1 MLNIKKGQ
9 LLISEPSLSDPIFF
23 KSVVLITHHT
33 ASESVGLILNQATK
47 TDLDQIIDD
56 IPSNNFP
63 IYIGGPVQKN
73 AIHFIH
79 TLGDMIP
86 NTQEIIE
93 GLYWGGDFDQVL
105 RLMTEDK
112 IAKNHIRFFAGY
124 SGWGKD
130 QLNHEIK
137 KDGWI
142 THEPNINLCMQNS
155 TEKLWSDLIKT
166 KSKKYAI
173 WANIPKDP
181 SLN

>member
-1 MLNIKKGQ
+1 
-9 LLISEPSLSDPIFF
+9 
-23 KSVVLITHHT
+23 
-33 ASESVGLILNQATK
+33 
-47 TDLDQIIDD
+47 
-56 IPSNNFP
+56 
-63 IYIGGPVQKN
+63 
-73 AIHFIH
+73 
-79 TLGDMIP
+79 
-86 NTQEIIE
+86 
-93 GLYWGGDFDQVL
+93 
-105 RLMTEDK
+105 MTEDK
-112 IAKNHIRFFAGY
+112 ILNNHIRFFAGY

-130 QLNHEIK
+130 QLKHEIK